1 MTLVINAYSAGW
13 GEGVVLT
20 VRELAKTS
28 KKHGSVT

>member
-1 MTLVINAYSAGW
+1 MTLVINAYSG
-13 GEGVVLT
+13 GGGVVLT

>member
-13 GEGVVLT
+13 GGVVLT